1 MNKAL
6 LEEMIATRR
15 RIHRRPE
22 EGWTEFE
29 TNWLVVERLR
39 AIGGFDI
46 LLGTKVIHPAAVM
59 GRNEALVKEA
69 IERAL
74 AHGVPQSFI
83 DETEG
88 YTGCVA
94 VLDTGRPGPTTAF
107 RCDMDCVIV
116 SETTDPAHI
125 PNAEGF
131 ASERPGLMHACGHD
145 AHTAVGL
152 ALARW
157 LAEHRDELCG
167 RFKLIFQ
174 PAEEGVRGG
183 GAVAASG
190 VVDDVDQ
197 LIGSH
202 VGTFARLGEVG
213 LCHTGFLASTKLDI
227 RFEGTPSHA
236 GADPHKGR
244 SALMAACATAMMM
257 QGIPRHG
264 EGTTRVSVGR
274 LVAGEGRNVT
284 PVHAYMQAEVR
295 GSSGEINQYMVDAVE
310 NIVKGNAVAYGV
322 KGWIEKAGEATTL
335 EDCPEL
341 LDVIRDVA
349 KNVDGVKRV
358 FDESRPSGSEDCT
371 MLIRR
376 VREHGGRGTYFLF
389 GCNQNGHHRADFD
402 IQDTESLPV
411 ALKVLTGV
419 ALKLNGIAR

>member
-46 LLGTKVIHPAAVM
+46 LLGTKVINPAAVM

-69 IERAL
+69 AERAL

>member
-39 AIGGFDI
+39 AIGGYDI
-46 LLGTKVIHPAAVM
+46 LLGTKVINPVAVM

-69 IERAL
+69 AERAL

-94 VLDTGRPGPTTAF
+94 VFDTGRPGPTTAF

>member
-6 LEEMIATRR
+6 LDEMIATRR
-15 RIHRRPE
+15 RIHRCPE

-46 LLGTKVIHPAAVM
+46 LLGTKVINPAAVM

-69 IERAL
+69 VERAL

-349 KNVDGVKRV
+349 SNVEGVKRV